1 MIRRPPRSTLF
12 PYTTLFRSPDGRAV
26 HALDTDASGYG
37 SWLAGRLRLRA
48 ELRGRHLPN
57 LSLRRRHQRQRAVA
71 VYGKRRDQERRRG
84 SLRRFHFVP
93 PHFSPFDKIMPLSVG
108 AEPWRGDAMRL
119 VLVAATV
126 LLLGCALDLSGS
138 AWKKSGAMVQQVTAD
153 EMKCARQTY
162 EIGYAPD
169 LGVGGLLDVLRLA
182 VNEARRQSAFRGGM
196 TRTGQAPPR

>member
-1 MIRRPPRSTLF
+1 HARVGGQGLHVSHGLPPERAGRPDCRRDQQPE
-12 PYTTLFRSPDGRAV
+12 PDGRAV

-37 SWLAGRLRLRA
+37 SWLAARLRLRA
-48 ELRGRHLPN
+48 ELRGRHLQH
-57 LSLRRRHQRQRAVA
+57 LGLGRRHHRQRAVA
-71 VYGKRRDQERRRG
+71 VDGKRRDQERRRG

-138 AWKKSGAMVQQVTAD
+138 AWKKWGAMVQKVTAD
-153 EMKCARQTY
+153 EMKCASEPY
-162 EIGYAPD
+162 EID
-169 LGVGGLLDVLRLA
+169 
-182 VNEARRQSAFRGGM
+182 
-196 TRTGQAPPR
+196 